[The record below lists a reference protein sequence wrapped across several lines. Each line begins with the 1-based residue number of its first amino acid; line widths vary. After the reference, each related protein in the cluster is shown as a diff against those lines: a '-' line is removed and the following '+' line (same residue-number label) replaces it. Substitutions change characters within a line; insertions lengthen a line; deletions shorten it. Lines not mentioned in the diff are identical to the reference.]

1 MVAPGLGAYRF
12 CGCWIQGTVRAQVLG
27 AWKAPDSEAHGG
39 SGSSEYL
46 LAPNSK
52 DLLGV
57 CWVVVHG
64 AGGWCRYNSPGSSKI
79 WHLGLMVTPEAGVLI
94 SESCGISQQQRL
106 WESLTVEPS
115 CSPFRAQGNMRLKG
129 LTVSCASPG
138 DRAIQ
143 LKSYVFLLFP
153 VRLSWVFFCTGL
165 WSSPRTIFAQ
175 EGFKSLLG
183 SSLGPPSLS
192 S

>member
-129 LTVSCASPG
+129 LIVELCQSRGQGNTTKVICFFTLSCKVKLGLFLHWSLELSQNYFCPG
-138 DRAIQ
+138 R
-143 LKSYVFLLFP
+143 F
-153 VRLSWVFFCTGL
+153 
-165 WSSPRTIFAQ
+165 
-175 EGFKSLLG
+175 
-183 SSLGPPSLS
+183 
-192 S
+192 